1 VLKDSILKFLK
12 LDSLIENL
20 TGYVETRIE
29 LTKMEIKEDLAK
41 GLSKVVVFLLV
52 GAVFSLFVILISIAV
67 AHLIAKSIG
76 PVGGFA
82 VVAGFYLLLGL
93 LILAFKNAIIEKV
106 QEQLVQ
112 MMKKKK
118 E

>member
-1 VLKDSILKFLK
+1 MLKDSILKFLK

-41 GLSKVVVFLLV
+41 GLSKVAVFLLV

-106 QEQLVQ
+106 QEELVQ

>member
-1 VLKDSILKFLK
+1 VLKESILKFLK

-29 LTKMEIKEDLAK
+29 LTKMEFKEDLAK
-41 GLSKVVVFLLV
+41 GLSKAALFLLV

-67 AHLIAKSIG
+67 AHLIARSIG

-93 LILAFKNAIIEKV
+93 LIFAFRNSITARI

>member
-1 VLKDSILKFLK
+1 
-12 LDSLIENL
+12 
-20 TGYVETRIE
+20 
-29 LTKMEIKEDLAK
+29 MEIKEDLAK
-41 GLSKVVVFLLV
+41 GLSKVAVFLLV

-106 QEQLVQ
+106 QEELVQ